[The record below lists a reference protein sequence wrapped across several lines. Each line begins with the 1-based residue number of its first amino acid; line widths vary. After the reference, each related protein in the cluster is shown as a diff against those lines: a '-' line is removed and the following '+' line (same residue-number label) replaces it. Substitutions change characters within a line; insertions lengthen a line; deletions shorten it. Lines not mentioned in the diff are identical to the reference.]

1 MRTPLRQP
9 GRRSARTV
17 TACLACLAMGSGPL
31 AVAAQDPGACG
42 RSPNPALHA
51 EGLGVLLDSARLSS
65 TLARDWEQGWGYT
78 IASLRYDST
87 GALAEV
93 SVRSNGTPDRALR
106 GLESTLRDALS
117 ATWDEGRSAYLILGD
132 EDGPGLMR
140 AERFNGCA
148 PSILNRD
155 AMNQA
160 FLRELLKENP
170 RPMGTAMV
178 MGLVDEKGR
187 ITRARVTR
195 SSGDGRLDR
204 AAVAALRR
212 GRFTPATV
220 EGIPVAVWTSM
231 PMTARAH

>member
-1 MRTPLRQP
+1 MRTQLRQA
-9 GRRSARTV
+9 GRRYARTV
-17 TACLACLAMGSGPL
+17 TACVACLAMGSGPL

-42 RSPNPALHA
+42 RSPNP
-51 EGLGVLLDSARLSS
+51 
-65 TLARDWEQGWGYT
+65 
-78 IASLRYDST
+78 
-87 GALAEV
+87 
-93 SVRSNGTPDRALR
+93 ALR

-148 PSILNRD
+148 PSILNRG
-155 AMNQA
+155 AMNEV
-160 FLRELLKENP
+160 FLRALRKESP
-170 RPMGTAMV
+170 VPMGTATV
-178 MGLVDEKGR
+178 TGLVDERGR

-204 AAVAALRR
+204 TAVTALRR
-212 GRFTPATV
+212 GRFAPATV

-231 PMTARAH
+231 PMTATAR